1 MKKLLSLIALPLVG
15 IMFLF
20 GCGKVDRTV
29 EEITTLY
36 NTTVSAYASPDAIG
50 ENWYFK
56 TLGSQQVLNV
66 TYADSD
72 DIRLET
78 AIAGITKYQQYLD
91 DGLAISD
98 SYPQVSTQLKTRYE
112 KLESVYART
121 LTMAFN
127 YYANWS
133 SLFYTHIESK
143 NPNSAELTELYDRL
157 KTLQRE
163 LESFDAKKKDLERE
177 IRLFGLD
184 SEIIGAS
191 IDAFNYSYNGLI
203 DKTLNFVNYFRD
215 LHVKYFFNDVA
226 IDGSYA
232 QRVYDDGVLRLANFI
247 YYDYLVALSKNAT
260 VKLDDLTKTNNVY
273 DIFKYTNSRLDT
285 ICSVVDVNNSGAL
298 VNRTAQVGVNFQQA
312 LNDPQ
317 NANYETNKSKVQ
329 QLEIALNTFQQ
340 HFNLYQKVYSK
351 VDKDGFND
359 YRFGINGN
367 DHTVNDS
374 YLDDLDVVSA
384 ANARVLINFEENN
397 VYNFIN
403 ALADYVIAANN

>member
-36 NTTVSAYASPDAIG
+36 NETVSAYASPDAIG

-56 TLGSQQVLNV
+56 TIGNQQVLNV
-66 TYADSD
+66 TYADNSE
-72 DIRLET
+72 IRLET
-78 AIAGITKYQQYLD
+78 AIASIAKYQHYLD
-91 DGLAISD
+91 NSLTITD

-157 KTLQRE
+157 KGLQRE

-177 IRLFGLD
+177 IRLFGLN

-191 IDAFNYSYNGLI
+191 IDTFNYSYNCLI

-215 LHVKYFFNDVA
+215 LHVKYFYNDA
-226 IDGSYA
+226 SIDGSYA
-232 QRVYDDGVLRLANFI
+232 QRVYDDGVLKLANFI
-247 YYDYLVALSKNAT
+247 YYDYLDALSKNGT
-260 VKLDDLTKTNNVY
+260 VKLDDLTKTNNIF
-273 DIFKYTNSRLDT
+273 DIFKYSRSRLDD
-285 ICSVVDVNNSGAL
+285 ICLVVDANNGGTL
-298 VNRTAQVGVNFQQA
+298 VNRTAQVGVTFQQE
-312 LNDPQ
+312 LNDPTHADYE
-317 NANYETNKSKVQ
+317 ANKNKVQ
-329 QLEIALNTFQQ
+329 QLEISLNTFQQ
-340 HFNLYQKVYSK
+340 HFNLYKKVYSK
-351 VDKDGFND
+351 VEKEGFND

-367 DHTVNDS
+367 DHTTKTT
-374 YLDDLDVVSA
+374 YLDDLAVVDA
-384 ANARVLINFEENN
+384 ANVRVLINFEKNN